1 MRVFKIIAGLALIMP
16 ALQAQAADLQA
27 ILGVEQGEISGTVA
41 SGGDPVDLRRDL
53 GLDKSNPVVAGFKI
67 GALGNTFAFR
77 YIPYSFSGDGS
88 VSQNFSFRGLNFAV
102 NDPVHSDVDIKEYA
116 ADYRFGFALPGLARV
131 GVGAGV
137 NVFDANFAITRK
149 ITGETTTKQITA
161 PIPTLGVSAGLSLP
175 LTGLKLDAD
184 VSGMGYSSNRYIN
197 ADANLSY
204 SPLPLIGIKA
214 GYRYRK
220 LKLDID
226 DTQADMEI
234 KGPYAAVYAGF

>member
-1 MRVFKIIAGLALIMP
+1 MRHFKIIAGLLLIMP

-27 ILGVEQGEISGTVA
+27 ILGVERGEISGTVA
-41 SGGDPVDLRRDL
+41 NAGNPVDLRRDL
-53 GLDKSNPVVAGFKI
+53 GLDKSSPVIAGFKI
-67 GALGNTFAFR
+67 GALGNSFAFR

-88 VSQNFSFRGLNFAV
+88 ISQNFQFNGQNFAV
-102 NDPVHSDVDIKEYA
+102 NEPVHSNVDLKEYA

-137 NVFDANFAITRK
+137 NVFDSTFAITRK
-149 ITGETTTKQITA
+149 LTGQTTTKHIVA
-161 PIPTLGVSAGLSLP
+161 PIPTLGVSAGVSLP

-184 VSGMGYSSNRYIN
+184 VSGIAYSSNRYVN
-197 ADANLSY
+197 ADANVSY

-220 LKLDID
+220 LKFDVQDTRADI
-226 DTQADMEI
+226 EL
-234 KGPYAAVYAGF
+234 KGPYAAIYAGF